1 MFGVSAAA
9 CREIL
14 SVLGAAAS
22 PIEHYYNYN
31 NVEHARACCACA
43 LLRASAT
50 VARSRVHLWH
60 ARDALL
66 RDALSLSTG
75 FGGGAAGGGSA
86 GGGSAGA
93 GSAGEESAGRGSAGG
108 ASERGSSAGW
118 SSAGALHAPMGAPLR
133 RVQLETLRHLSAT
146 APLLDAEVAAALSP
160 CLRRLCTS
168 LSDTISGP
176 ISGSVPSS
184 MWRADVNKRRRTDDA
199 LRGSNADNAMRTSN
213 ADDALR
219 VSVTRALVCTFSQIL
234 RRRPL
239 SAALEEET
247 KAHAVRFLEASFE
260 SEEGAYARRITSVL
274 CLLAEADEE
283 PRHIEQAAK
292 PTERGKPPGGAQSP
306 PELSSDSRGGSSGES
321 PTEPS
326 GAFAFSALRRLA
338 RNSARVAAAQAFALA
353 ACCRGTAALE
363 AEAVPLI
370 ERLEALAHGAPADDG
385 GGAAAANDAG
395 GAAAANDA
403 GGGRGEAARIGQM
416 LAAILRRAPVMEV
429 HMERIGRATQRAAHH
444 DHPSVLTPLLR
455 ACWAARWA
463 VRLGEGAFSGRFSA
477 IQGRRARGEGWGG
490 ATTIA
495 LEGLVSMRR
504 SMRLGSSV
512 AYNLAC
518 EAMQAGEPRCA
529 YALLE
534 GLEGGSAL
542 SPQARVYELS
552 LGDSAIS
559 PTAAVD
565 PSLPTPYLH
574 PILAI
579 LAPHTCQI
587 SDLIFSPAFPPL
599 SPISPTRTFR
609 IFSTRTCVRPP
620 IPNLAHRTRTG
631 SWGSSS
637 SLVQKRASVIVTPA
651 LYATLSTPSLTHA
664 LLA

>member
-1 MFGVSAAA
+1 
-9 CREIL
+9 
-14 SVLGAAAS
+14 
-22 PIEHYYNYN
+22 
-31 NVEHARACCACA
+31 
-43 LLRASAT
+43 
-50 VARSRVHLWH
+50 
-60 ARDALL
+60 
-66 RDALSLSTG
+66 
-75 FGGGAAGGGSA
+75 
-86 GGGSAGA
+86 
-93 GSAGEESAGRGSAGG
+93 
-108 ASERGSSAGW
+108 
-118 SSAGALHAPMGAPLR
+118 
-133 RVQLETLRHLSAT
+133 
-146 APLLDAEVAAALSP
+146 
-160 CLRRLCTS
+160 
-168 LSDTISGP
+168 
-176 ISGSVPSS
+176 

-199 LRGSNADNAMRTSN
+199 LRGSNADDAMRVSN

-219 VSVTRALVCTFSQIL
+219 VSVTRALVSTFSQIL

-292 PTERGKPPGGAQSP
+292 PTERAKPPGGAQSP
-306 PELSSDSRGGSSGES
+306 PELSGDSRGESRGESSGES

-326 GAFAFSALRRLA
+326 GALAFSALRRLA
-338 RNSARVAAAQAFALA
+338 FGSARVAAAQAFALA

-385 GGAAAANDAG
+385 GGAAAANDGG
-395 GAAAANDA
+395 GAAGASDAA
-403 GGGRGEAARIGQM
+403 GGRGEAARIGQM

-429 HMERIGRATQRAAHH
+429 HMERICRATQRAAQHE
-444 DHPSVLTPLLR
+444 HPSVLTPLLR
-455 ACWAARWA
+455 ACWAACWA
-463 VRLGEGAFSGRFSA
+463 VRLGEGAFSGRGSA

-490 ATTIA
+490 ATAIA
-495 LEGLVSMRR
+495 LEGLVSMRL
-504 SMRLGSSV
+504 SMRLGGSV
-512 AYNLAC
+512 AYMLAC

-542 SPQARVYELS
+542 SPQARFEALS

-559 PTAAVD
+559 PTAAVDPSLPAPYLHPILAILAPHTCQIAAVDPSLPAPYLHPILAILAPHTCQIAAFD

-587 SDLIFSPAFPPL
+587 SDLIFPPPFL
-599 SPISPTRTFR
+599 PIFPISPTRTFR
-609 IFSTRTCVRPP
+609 IFSTRTCVRSP
-620 IPNLAHRTRTG
+620 IPNLAHRTRNG
-631 SWGSSS
+631 SCTPYLPYLHPILAQNSHWILGLLELSRAEASLCDCDAGSLSDALNALS
-637 SLVQKRASVIVTPA
+637 HARASCLKATMHLRATAAHTAADAQTAAAAIRPRPTHSESPPPVAAPWLRFQVFVFAHPPISPICRTP
-651 LYATLSTPSLTHA
+651 LFPYLTFYSEPW
-664 LLA
+664 LRFQLELVRLRGEQLEQLAGK